1 VDTALLLLGLP
12 ICVADCRSFV
22 IPNIYTKILFV
33 VAIAHLS
40 IFGFGDSLRVGI
52 STAILAFLLVFKTG
66 MGDIKLIGLI
76 LITHNFNAF
85 DYLGQVFLLAMI
97 HIVVCAGIDRKIPS
111 KIPLA
116 PSILIG
122 LSTYLATR

>member
-1 VDTALLLLGLP
+1 M
-12 ICVADCRSFV
+12 

-40 IFGFGDSLRVGI
+40 IFGFGDLWRLPI
-52 STAILAFLLVFKTG
+52 STAILASLLVFKTG
-66 MGDIKLIGLI
+66 MGDIKLVGLI
-76 LITHNFNAF
+76 LITHGFNAF
-85 DYLGQVFLLAMI
+85 DYLAHVFLLAVV
-97 HIVVCAGIDRKIPS
+97 HIVVCVGINRKIPS

-116 PSILIG
+116 PSILTG